1 MHQKRPKILTIIPAR
16 SGSKG
21 LRDKNIKVM
30 NGKPLM
36 VWSIEQALKSELID
50 RVIVST
56 DSDNYA
62 KIAEESGAYVPFLR
76 PSSIANDTA
85 TSFEVINHT
94 IEYMKSQGEFY
105 DIILLLEPT
114 SPLRTLDD
122 INNGLL
128 AILNKDFTSVVSMC
142 RVKSSHPEFMFSSN
156 KDKSINPYKTSVALR
171 RQDVEELYYLDG
183 NIYASW
189 IEEYQKKKT
198 FCSPNST
205 YIVTPELRSFEVD
218 DQSDFDLVELIHSYI
233 LKTKSD

>member
-1 MHQKRPKILTIIPAR
+1 MQKKRPSVLAIVPAR

-21 LRDKNIKVM
+21 LAHKNIKIM

-36 VWSIEQALKSELID
+36 VWSIEHALKSEFID
-50 RVIVST
+50 KVIVST
-56 DSDNYA
+56 DSVHYA
-62 KIAEESGAYVPFLR
+62 KIAEESGAIVPFLR
-76 PSSIANDTA
+76 PNSISNDTA

-94 IEYMKSQGEFY
+94 IEYMKTQGEYF

-122 INNGLL
+122 IENGIL
-128 AILNKDFTSVVSMC
+128 AILKKNYTSVVSMC

-156 KDKSINPYKTSVALR
+156 EDRSIKPYISNITLR
-171 RQDVEELYYLDG
+171 RQEVKELFYLDG

-189 IEEYQKKKT
+189 IDRYQDEKT
-198 FCSPNST
+198 FCGRNST

-218 DQSDFDLVELIHSYI
+218 DQNDFDLVELIQSHI
-233 LKTKSD
+233 LKAEK